1 MENKNDN
8 LHPTDD
14 ARSAKELQA
23 EKQVAPAAD
32 VASDTAAH
40 ATEKQPSSEDMNWLK
55 ELLNNP
61 EVTET
66 PEEVNSSEA
75 SNDNFSLENLDWLD
89 EMLNEP
95 KTEEKTEPVDNSETA
110 VAPEA
115 AIVLDHADAVV
126 SAVNSQADNNTATEE
141 SAVADEI
148 PVVEESTITDESA
161 VANENVE
168 ADENI
173 VANENVVAGE
183 SKDVT
188 IEQLHKP
195 EAPHEIDAHVHTEHL
210 TGLTD
215 IKDAELEKI
224 LAEDWSQVPDSEDSE
239 AKESEAHKSPEDSES
254 KVSDTPDATTFFT
267 PVDSG
272 NIDEDLLMDE
282 QEFNER
288 KIRPKRKKGYGLF
301 GIPHILATAM
311 WLLLIVA
318 IGVSLGRVLWVCCAD
333 VMAFGKEPNQV
344 TITITKEDTIDTISE
359 KLAQADLVRYPGLFK
374 LFATITD
381 KDEDISTGTF
391 TLNSQL
397 DYNAMINAMA
407 YHGAT
412 REVVDIMFPDGAT
425 CAQIFKLLE
434 EKNVCTVAEL
444 EEYAA
449 NGELKDYWFLE
460 GVPRG
465 DKYCLEGYMSPDTYK
480 FYTNDEP
487 RRVIEKFL
495 NEFNSRFTDI
505 MKENFVTMQ
514 KLWADNLKA
523 NGFSTKYIQ
532 ANPLTL
538 HQVITLASVIQKE
551 TSSDNECYT
560 IASVF
565 YNRLTHPDHL
575 LMGSDATV
583 RYAIGDY
590 FGEVKELTQEHLNFD
605 SPYNTRKNKGFPP
618 GPICNFGVHSLYA
631 ALEPDET
638 NYYYFVYDK
647 KIYAHRFAE
656 TYKQHQNNVT
666 LAEGK

>member
-14 ARSAKELQA
+14 ARSTEELQA

-32 VASDTAAH
+32 AASDTAAH
-40 ATEKQPSSEDMNWLK
+40 ATEEQPSPEDMNWLK
-55 ELLNNP
+55 ELLNSP

-66 PEEVNSSEA
+66 AEEANHPEA
-75 SNDNFSLENLDWLD
+75 SDDKFSLENLDWLN
-89 EMLNEP
+89 ELLNEP
-95 KTEEKTEPVDNSETA
+95 KTEENTEVADNPETA
-110 VAPEA
+110 VADGES
-115 AIVLDHADAVV
+115 AD
-126 SAVNSQADNNTATEE
+126 NSQADNNPATHESIAIEE
-141 SAVADEI
+141 SA
-148 PVVEESTITDESA
+148 A
-161 VANENVE
+161 V
-168 ADENI
+168 D
-173 VANENVVAGE
+173 E

-188 IEQLHKP
+188 VEQLFKP
-195 EAPHEIDAHVHTEHL
+195 ETPHEINAHEHTANL

-215 IKDAELEKI
+215 MEDA
-224 LAEDWSQVPDSEDSE
+224 SNTTNE
-239 AKESEAHKSPEDSES
+239 AQKSPEANES
-254 KVSDTPDATTFFT
+254 TVSNTPDATAIFN
-267 PVDSG
+267 PVDTD
-272 NIDEDLLMDE
+272 NIDEELLMDE
-282 QEFNER
+282 HEFNER
-288 KIRPKRKKGYGLF
+288 KIRPKRKKGYGLL
-301 GIPHILATAM
+301 GIPHILATAI

-333 VMAFGKEPNQV
+333 VMAFGKESNQV

-374 LFATITD
+374 LFATITG
-381 KDEDISTGTF
+381 KDDDISTGTF
-391 TLNSQL
+391 TLNSHL
-397 DYNAMINAMA
+397 DYNAMINSMA

-412 REVVDIMFPDGAT
+412 REVVDIMFPDGAN

-449 NGELKDYWFLE
+449 NGELKEYWFLE

-465 DKYCLEGYMSPDTYK
+465 SKYCLEGYMSPDTYK

-495 NEFNSRFTDI
+495 NEFDSRITDI

-514 KLWADNLKA
+514 KLWKNELKA
-523 NGFSTKYIQ
+523 NGFSSKYIE
-532 ANPLTL
+532 ANTLTF

-551 TSSDNECYT
+551 TSSDNECYP

-565 YNRLTHPDHL
+565 YNRLTHPNHL

-583 RYAIGDY
+583 HYAIGDY
-590 FGEVKELTQEHLNFD
+590 FGDIKELTQEHLDFN
-605 SPYNTRKNKGFPP
+605 SPYNTRKYKGFPP

-631 ALEPDET
+631 ALEPDQT

-656 TYKQHQNNVT
+656 TYKQHLDNVA